1 MFLLYMSIVNLYE
14 SKAIKKYIKT
24 KNSPQYD
31 ATKINYRDRVL
42 IVGGSGTG
50 KTHALVNYLLLS
62 PNCYH
67 KIIVVSKNIE
77 EPLYEF
83 LRDKLKEKI
92 VFYELNKFPSMNQL
106 AKEHK
111 EDEEDELLLI
121 YDDIVNDIAK
131 GNNIIEN
138 YFIAGRK
145 LGFTQFFLTQSYF
158 RVPKVIRLQ
167 LTHLIL
173 LKLSSNNDLNIILR
187 DFALGIEKK
196 ELTQL
201 YKDATKQKF
210 HFLFVDINAV
220 DANRKFSHN
229 FNNFYEVEEIEE

>member
-1 MFLLYMSIVNLYE
+1 MSIVNLYE
-14 SKAIKKYIKT
+14 SKAVKKYIKT
-24 KNSPQYD
+24 KNSPEYE

-67 KIIVVSKNIE
+67 KIVVVSKNIE

-83 LRDKLKEKI
+83 LKAKLKEKI
-92 VFYELNKFPSMNQL
+92 IFYELNRFPSMNQL

-111 EDEEDELLLI
+111 EDDEDEILII

-131 GNNIIEN
+131 GNNVIEN

-158 RVPKVIRLQ
+158 KTPKTIRLQ
-167 LTHLIL
+167 LTHLML
-173 LKLSSNNDLNIILR
+173 LKLSSNSDLTCVLR
-187 DFALGIEKK
+187 DFALGIDKK
-196 ELTQL
+196 ELVNL
-201 YKDATKQKF
+201 YKDATREKF
-210 HFLFVDINAV
+210 HFLFIDINAT
-220 DANRKFSHN
+220 DPTKKFSHN
-229 FNNFYEVEEIEE
+229 FNNFYEIGEEDN

>member
-1 MFLLYMSIVNLYE
+1 MSKIVNLYE
-14 SKAIKKYIKT
+14 STAVKKYIKT
-24 KNSPQYD
+24 KNSPEFD
-31 ATKINYRDRVL
+31 ATKINYRDRIL
-42 IVGGSGTG
+42 ICGGSGTG

-62 PNCYH
+62 PNCYA

-83 LRDKLKEKI
+83 LKNKLKGQI
-92 VFYELNKFPSMNQL
+92 VFYELNKFPNMNQL

-111 EDEEDELLLI
+111 EDDNDELLII
-121 YDDIVNDIAK
+121 YDDIVNDVGK
-131 GNNIIEN
+131 SDNIHN

-158 RVPKVIRLQ
+158 KTPKTIRLQ
-167 LTHLIL
+167 LTHLML

-201 YKDATKQKF
+201 YKESTKEKF
-210 HFLFVDINAV
+210 NFLFIDINAT
-220 DANRKFSHN
+220 DTSKKFSHN
-229 FNNFYEVEEIEE
+229 FNNFFEVEEEEE

>member
-1 MFLLYMSIVNLYE
+1 MSIINLYE

-24 KNSPQYD
+24 KNSPEYD

-50 KTHALVNYLLLS
+50 KTHALVNYLILS

-83 LRDKLKEKI
+83 LKDKLKEKI
-92 VFYELNKFPSMNQL
+92 VFYELNRFPTMNQL

-111 EDEEDELLLI
+111 EDDADEILII
-121 YDDIVNDIAK
+121 YDDIVNDVGK
-131 GNNIIEN
+131 SDNIHN

-158 RVPKVIRLQ
+158 KTPKTIRLQ
-167 LTHLIL
+167 LTHLML

-187 DFALGIEKK
+187 DFTLGIEKT
-196 ELTQL
+196 ELMEL

-210 HFLFVDINAV
+210 HFLFIDINAT
-220 DANRKFSHN
+220 DPNQKFSHN
-229 FNNFYEVEEIEE
+229 FSNFYKIEE

>member
-1 MFLLYMSIVNLYE
+1 MSKLVNLYE
-14 SKAIKKYIKT
+14 SSAVKKYIKT
-24 KNSPQYD
+24 KNSPAYD

-42 IVGGSGTG
+42 ICGGSGTG

-62 PNCYH
+62 PNCYS

-83 LRDKLKEKI
+83 LKNKLKGQI

-111 EDEEDELLLI
+111 EDDNDELLII

-145 LGFTQFFLTQSYF
+145 LGFTQFILTQSYF
-158 RVPKVIRLQ
+158 KTPKTIRLQ

-173 LKLSSNNDLNIILR
+173 LKLSSNSDLTCVLR
-187 DFALGIEKK
+187 DFALGIDKK
-196 ELTQL
+196 ELSLL
-201 YKDATKQKF
+201 YKEATKEKF
-210 HFLFVDINAV
+210 NFLFIDINAT
-220 DANRKFSHN
+220 DTNKKFSHN
-229 FNNFYEVEEIEE
+229 FNNFFEVVEED